1 MCIFVFFGWYAQLF
15 VAEAIDNYED
25 FFFNNSI
32 QKQSLIKKTIR
43 ISLKLFHLRLSAL
56 VFMNFFYLKRYA
68 NQFKF
73 NLSLKNHIM

>member
-1 MCIFVFFGWYAQLF
+1 MCIFDFFVWYAQLF
-15 VAEAIDNYED
+15 VAEAIYNDED

-32 QKQSLIKKTIR
+32 QKQSLIKTIW
-43 ISLKLFHLRLSAL
+43 ISLKVFHLRLSAL

-68 NQFKF
+68 NLFKF